1 MAKKNKFKSIITLLD
16 IGTSKI
22 CCMIVKFSADGT
34 PEIIGTGYT
43 PACGI
48 QAGAIIDKQQATE
61 CISNA
66 LAQARKQADFR
77 PKNVVVNISSTQ
89 MKSHHI
95 FKEIEI
101 SDNKP
106 ISAND
111 VKSLVDK
118 VISSCLAQ
126 KDEVIHAFPL
136 EYVVDNYE
144 QFDQGNILEEFVS
157 ILHRNQ
163 IIFLILLTMEFS
175 LSTFLFFV
183 TWQHREHSIKLIQH
197 LYKEIGLNTTRIVFY
212 ILFAL
217 ACGINT
223 AFYPLGFYSLYTK
236 KFKLLGYFANFA
248 LVTGVLTIF
257 VVYINM
263 LFLLVF
269 ILRLVIYTLAR
280 FICNLIISII
290 VFDIIHTKR
299 F

>member
-1 MAKKNKFKSIITLLD
+1 MTSTFGSSVGSKRRIIIKNP
-16 IGTSKI
+16 
-22 CCMIVKFSADGT
+22 DGT
-34 PEIIGTGYT
+34 FMHCYKDGERDSAYLPFKPVKNQDINHNN
-43 PACGI
+43 
-48 QAGAIIDKQQATE
+48 ID
-61 CISNA
+61 A
-66 LAQARKQADFR
+66 L
-77 PKNVVVNISSTQ
+77 T
-89 MKSHHI
+89 
-95 FKEIEI
+95 I
-101 SDNKP
+101 SD
-106 ISAND
+106 AD
-111 VKSLVDK
+111 
-118 VISSCLAQ
+118 
-126 KDEVIHAFPL
+126 L

-157 ILHRNQ
+157 ILQRNQ
-163 IIFLILLTMEFS
+163 IIFLILLIMEFS

-197 LYKEIGLNTTRIVFY
+197 LYKEIGLNTTKIVFY

-217 ACGINT
+217 TCGINI

-290 VFDIIHTKR
+290 VLPRRIQNNQYNSIEEH
-299 F
+299 